1 MTRDDIKAR
10 FPEATKEAIDQLL
23 DINSADI
30 GKAVSKAHGTQ
41 DQLETQVKNLNEQ
54 LAALKEQVTTANN
67 SLAEKETAL
76 RTLADEKDN
85 AINDLTAQLK
95 TAQEKGA
102 DHDALTEQV
111 ARLKQD
117 VADRDAT
124 IASNSKAY
132 RIKNELRNQH
142 ARNADVVWNMLDI
155 NKIKEKDG
163 ELVGFAEQVEALR
176 KSDAYLFDTNTG
188 EQRGGFPGAQE
199 LGGVQNGNAA
209 INDAIRTMAGRG

>member
-30 GKAVSKAHGTQ
+30 GKAVSKAQGAQ